1 MTRDDRVAIVGIG
14 GIFPRSPDLDQFWTN
29 IEGGIAATRE
39 VPPDRWLLDPL
50 DAYDPVV
57 GRPDHVY
64 STRGC
69 FVEGFR
75 LDPEGLDLAPALLE
89 RLDPMF
95 HLALHAGRAAWRDA
109 RTEDVDRSRVGVVFG
124 NIVLPTETAS
134 AIARSTLGR
143 TFEES
148 LGIEVG
154 PPEPLEPLNTRVAG
168 LPAGL
173 LAKALGLGGGAYTID
188 AACASSLYA
197 LKLASDELIAGRADA
212 MLTGGLSRP
221 DPLYTQ
227 MGFSQLRALSP
238 TGTASPF
245 GAAADGLVVGEG
257 SGMFVLKRLGDA
269 IRQGDTIYGVI
280 AGIGLSNDVDGGL
293 LAPHSEGQLRA
304 MRAAYEQAGWDPGD
318 VDLVECHATGT
329 PVGDAVE
336 FSSLR
341 ALWGESSLRAGACVI
356 GSVKSNVGHALTAAG
371 AAGLLKVLLSFKYGV
386 LPPTAGFDRPAPG
399 LDIENS
405 PFRILARSESWK
417 RRAEGVPRRVALSG
431 FGFGGINAHVLIEE
445 WVGQEHSRAVNNAG
459 LAGHS
464 SSPLPPGEGPGV
476 RDAASLVARVV
487 GSPGNRSTGGDPH
500 PGPLPEGEG
509 GRGSTS
515 PSSDRSEG
523 GPIAIVGL
531 AAHFGPFEGLR
542 AFQERVLGG
551 SIAGDPTEPKNWWG
565 ADPSEWTGD
574 RPSPAYRIGEVALPT
589 DRFRIP
595 PRELEEM
602 LPQQSLFL
610 RLASEAITDAG
621 WDDRPRLRCG
631 CFVGLGLDLNATN
644 FHVRWS
650 LLGKARDW
658 NDRLGLGLSDD
669 ALTAWVADLRDAF
682 GPPLSANRTMGA
694 LGSIVASRVARE
706 FRFGGPSFTISA
718 EETSGLRALDVACR
732 LLRQGELDEALVG
745 AVDLPGDLRAS
756 IAEGL
761 LRPSDTLADG
771 AAVVVL
777 KRLADAERD
786 GDKVY
791 AVIRGVGVAT
801 GSATLTSAHRA
812 FDEARVEPSSIGYLD
827 PGGAQIADWP
837 EASTCALASATG
849 DLGHAGAASGLAS
862 VVKAVLCLHQQVL
875 PPLRS
880 EAQAP
885 FIGPRGPQYWL
896 RDRVQG
902 PRRAVVG
909 GSGIDGNSAH
919 VVLEAYEPAALAT
932 TSDRLRPIG
941 PRPAALFA
949 VEGDDIAEM
958 LRGLDDLETRA
969 SEADLPIESLAIEW
983 WKANPSDPAR
993 KLAASIV
1000 ADCPESLR
1008 EGIATAR
1015 RRVDGRDESKARPG
1029 DRVAFSP
1036 RPLGPGSG
1044 LAFVFP
1050 GMGNHFAGMGRELS
1064 AHWPEVL
1071 WEQDAANQRLRGQ
1084 MAGGTYW
1091 NVDPPAEFDDHRA
1104 SIFGQVSL
1112 GAFVSDLL
1120 RSAGVAP
1127 DSAIGYSLGETTA
1140 FFSLHAWTDRDEMFR
1155 RFDASTLFRTDLAGP
1170 CDAAKIAWG
1179 LEDGEPVE
1187 WVAGILQR
1195 PAEKIR
1201 AALGGI
1207 ERAYLLIVNT
1217 DRQAVIGGQ
1226 KEAVRRLVEKV
1237 GGRFLPLPLVSTVHC
1252 EVVRAVEGPYHDLHL
1267 LTTTPPPGVRFYSGS
1282 KGRSYPVDRASA
1294 ADSILSHALLGVD
1307 FPAVVR
1313 RAYEDGVR
1321 AFVEVGPGASCSR
1334 MIGDILDGRP
1344 HLAVSACPGDREPV
1358 AAFLAVLGRLIAERY
1373 PVDLASLYGG
1383 EVRSEVKPSARA
1395 LRVVVG
1401 GRPFAV
1407 DSGWIPRSTAP
1418 LSQEERGPDAREG
1431 EDEPFF
1437 LPLPPGEGR
1446 GEGLRTTSDFLAS
1459 PFSELTALQHP
1470 LTPGF
1475 SPGEGGEADWPA
1487 SPSPLAEAI
1496 TRHEWEPSPV
1506 PDLASLLASDPLRRQ
1521 VFATESAKGG
1531 AHRAFLQ
1538 VSGGINDAVARQIAF
1553 QIELIE
1559 RLASGGP
1566 DAFSEAGAF
1575 LAPSPLVGKGW
1586 GGGPSGVDSDHPSLW
1601 DESSASSEPSG
1612 RATALPPQPSP
1623 TSGEGARGSLRSPED
1638 IGELDGPPPALDR
1651 TACLEFAVGRIGDV
1665 LGEPFAAIDAH
1676 PTRVRLPDEPLMLVD
1691 RIMEIEGEAR
1701 SMTTG
1706 RVVTE
1711 HDVLADGWY
1720 LDGDRIPTCIAVEAG
1735 QADLFLSAY
1744 LGIDFETKGL
1754 AVYRLLDAVVV
1765 FHGELPRP
1773 GQVIRYDIAIDGFFR
1788 QGDSRLFRFRFEAT
1802 VDGKPLMSMR
1812 DGCAGFFTAEALA
1825 AGQGI
1830 VKTALDLRPMP
1841 GIKPDDWAPPVPM
1854 GVESLVDGRVEA
1866 LRRGDLVAAFG
1877 RAFEGLNLREPAR
1890 LPGGLMR
1897 LVDRVPLIDPNG
1909 GRFGLGLIRGE
1920 ADIRPDDWFMTCHFV
1935 DDRVMPG
1942 TLMYEC
1948 CLHTLRIFLMRMGWI
1963 GETGQVACQPV
1974 PGVAGKLKC
1983 RGQVIEST
1991 KLVTYEVSLKEIGY
2005 RPEPYV
2011 IVDAL
2016 MFADGRPIVEITDM
2030 SLRMTGLDRETLG
2043 RIWAKVPRP
2052 ALYDTSRILAFAIG
2066 KPSEAFGEP
2075 YRIFDEGRVIA
2086 RLPGPPYQFLDRVVE
2101 VSGEPFKMVASPRA
2115 VAEYDVP
2122 PDAWYFEA
2130 DRQDVMPFAVL
2141 LETALQPCGW
2151 LAAYVGSALT
2161 SEVDLSFRNLGGS
2174 AVQIEPIGRDIGTL
2188 TTVASLTKV
2197 SRSGGMIIQQYDIEM
2212 TASGRPVYKGE
2223 TTFGFFSKAA
2233 LANQVGIR
2241 DATPWVEPTSAR
2253 GESFEFPDASPF
2265 PDRRWGMIDRVDEYH
2280 PEGGPHGLGF
2290 IRGTKR
2296 VDPTEWFFEAHFF
2309 QDPVCPGSL
2318 GLESFQQLLKVVA
2331 WKRWGAEPGAR
2342 FESLGVGDL
2351 HRWTYR
2357 GQILPTDRLVTVRA
2371 IVTEVDDARR
2381 WIKADGLLGVDGRII
2396 YQMNDFTLRL
2406 IG

>member
-14 GIFPRSPDLDQFWTN
+14 GIFARSPDLDRFWAN
-29 IEGGIAATRE
+29 VRDGVAATRE
-39 VPPDRWLLDPL
+39 VPPGRWLLDSR
-50 DAYDPVV
+50 DAYDPAVA
-57 GRPDHVY
+57 RPDHVY

-75 LDPEGLDLAPALLE
+75 LDPEGLDLDPAPLD

-109 RTEDVDRSRVGVVFG
+109 RTEGVDRSRVGVVFG

-134 AIARSTLGR
+134 AIARATLGR
-143 TFEES
+143 AFEEA
-148 LGIEVG
+148 LGIDAG
-154 PPEPLEPLNTRVAG
+154 PPEGFEPLNTRAAG

-173 LAKALGLGGGAYTID
+173 LARALGLGGGAYTID

-245 GAAADGLVVGEG
+245 GEAADGLVVGEG
-257 SGMFVLKRLGDA
+257 SGMFVLKRLADA
-269 IRQGDTIYGVI
+269 VRQGDTIYGVI

-304 MRAAYEQAGWDPGD
+304 MRAAYDRAGWDPTD
-318 VDLVECHATGT
+318 VDLIECHATGT

-336 FSSLR
+336 FASMR
-341 ALWGESSLRAGACVI
+341 ALWAGSEPTPGGCVI

-371 AAGLLKVLLSFKYGV
+371 AAGLLKVLLALKYGV
-386 LPPTAGFDRPAPG
+386 LPPTAGFVRPAPG
-399 LDIENS
+399 LDVENS
-405 PFRILARSESWK
+405 PFRLLARPEPWE
-417 RRAEGVPRRVALSG
+417 RRAEGIPRRVALSG

-445 WVGQEHSRAVNNAG
+445 WMGTVEKTADGGAATP
-459 LAGHS
+459 
-464 SSPLPPGEGPGV
+464 SPQPSP
-476 RDAASLVARVV
+476 AR
-487 GSPGNRSTGGDPH
+487 
-500 PGPLPEGEG
+500 GEG
-509 GRGSTS
+509 GSPLRPPTLSLTSERSEHLAPSPLAGEGWGEGSTGVASS
-515 PSSDRSEG
+515 PDRPDAE
-523 GPIAIVGL
+523 PIAIVGL
-531 AAHFGPFEGLR
+531 AAHFGPFEGLH

-551 SIAGDPTEPKNWWG
+551 PIAGEPTAPKHWWG
-565 ADPSEWTGD
+565 ADPGRWGAG
-574 RPSPAYRIGEVALPT
+574 RPPLAYRIDEVALPT

-610 RLASEAITDAG
+610 RLAAEAIADAG

-631 CFVGLGLDLNATN
+631 CFVGLGLDLNTTN

-650 LLGKARDW
+650 LLDRAREW
-658 NDRLGLGLSDD
+658 NDRLRLGLTEE
-669 ALTAWVADLRDAF
+669 ALAAWVSRLRDAF
-682 GPPLSANRTMGA
+682 GPALSANRTMGA

-706 FRFGGPSFTISA
+706 FRLGGPSFTVSA
-718 EETSGLRALDVACR
+718 EETSGFRALDVACR
-732 LLRQGELDEALVG
+732 LLRRGELDEAIVG

-756 IAEGL
+756 IAEAM
-761 LRPSDTLADG
+761 LRPDETPADG

-777 KRLADAERD
+777 KRLDDAERD
-786 GDKVY
+786 GDRVY
-791 AVIRGVGVAT
+791 AVVRGVGVAT
-801 GSATLTSAHRA
+801 GPAAPDAASRA
-812 FDEARVEPSSIGYLD
+812 FEESGVAPSTVGYLD
-827 PGGAQIADWP
+827 PGGVEPSGWP
-837 EASTCALASATG
+837 GAEGCALGSATG
-849 DLGHAGAASGLAS
+849 DVGHAGAASGLAS
-862 VVKAVLCLHQQVL
+862 LVKAVLSLYQQIL
-875 PPLRS
+875 PPLRRGAS
-880 EAQAP
+880 GP
-885 FIGPRGPQYWL
+885 FLAPRGPQYWL
-896 RDRVQG
+896 RDRANG

-909 GSGIDGNSAH
+909 GSGIDGNAAFA
-919 VVLEAYEPAALAT
+919 VLEGYEPAALAT
-932 TSDRLRPIG
+932 TPDRLHPIG
-941 PRPAALFA
+941 PRPAGLFA
-949 VEGDDIAEM
+949 VEGDDVSEV
-958 LRGLDDLETRA
+958 LRGLDELEALAGST
-969 SEADLPIESLAIEW
+969 DWPIEEVAARW
-983 WKANPSDPAR
+983 WRAHRGDPAR
-993 KLAASIV
+993 KLAAAIV
-1000 ADCPESLR
+1000 ADGPDSLR
-1008 EGIATAR
+1008 DGIATAR
-1015 RRVDGRDESKARPG
+1015 RRASGEEHPRIRPG

-1064 AHWPEVL
+1064 ARWPEVL
-1071 WEQDAANQRLRGQ
+1071 RGQDAANLLLRSQ
-1084 MAGGTYW
+1084 MASGTYW
-1091 NVDPPAEFDDHRA
+1091 NVDPPAESDDHRA
-1104 SIFGQVSL
+1104 AIFGQVSL
-1112 GAFVSDLL
+1112 GTFVADLL
-1120 RSAGVAP
+1120 RSCGVAP

-1140 FFSLHAWTDRDEMFR
+1140 LFSLEAWTGRDEMFR
-1155 RFDASTLFRTDLAGP
+1155 RFDASPLFRSDLAGR
-1170 CDAAKIAWG
+1170 CDAARVAWG
-1179 LEDGEPVE
+1179 LEDDEPVE

-1207 ERAYLLIVNT
+1207 DRAYLLIVNT
-1217 DRQAVIGGQ
+1217 DRQCVVGGQ
-1226 KEAVRRLVEKV
+1226 RGAVRRLVEAT
-1237 GGRFLPLPLVSTVHC
+1237 GGRFHPLPLVSTVHC
-1252 EVVRAVEGPYHDLHL
+1252 EVVRAVEASYHDLHL
-1267 LTTTPPPGVRFYSGS
+1267 LSTEPPPGVRFYSAA

-1294 ADSILSHALLGVD
+1294 AESILAHALLGVD

-1321 AFVEVGPGASCSR
+1321 AFVEVGPGGSCTR
-1334 MIGDILDGRP
+1334 MIGDILKGEP
-1344 HLAVSACPGDREPV
+1344 HLAVAACPDDREPV

-1373 PVDLASLYGG
+1373 PVDLASLYGREG
-1383 EVRSEVKPSARA
+1383 RPEVQTPKT
-1395 LRVVVG
+1395 LRVIVG
-1401 GRPFAV
+1401 GRPFGI
-1407 DSGWIPRSTAP
+1407 DPGWIPLPTPVLTQGPGRSIFPGRSP
-1418 LSQEERGPDAREG
+1418 LESGSL
-1431 EDEPFF
+1431 
-1437 LPLPPGEGR
+1437 LP
-1446 GEGLRTTSDFLAS
+1446 
-1459 PFSELTALQHP
+1459 PFSEELA
-1470 LTPGF
+1470 
-1475 SPGEGGEADWPA
+1475 
-1487 SPSPLAEAI
+1487 PSPTPDATSARGASSAGQSGSKLPHSKD
-1496 TRHEWEPSPV
+1496 HESTPRPDWEPSPV
-1506 PDLASLLASDPLRRQ
+1506 SDLAALLAADPLRRQ
-1521 VFATESAKGG
+1521 VLATETARGG

-1538 VSGGINDAVARQIAF
+1538 VSGGIGDALARQIAF
-1553 QIELIE
+1553 QMELIG
-1559 RLASGGP
+1559 RLAEGGTGPLLDSGSFP
-1566 DAFSEAGAF
+1566 T
-1575 LAPSPLVGKGW
+1575 PSPLAGEGR
-1586 GGGPSGVDSDHPSLW
+1586 GGGSDDVRLMSPSLRGQPVA
-1601 DESSASSEPSG
+1601 SSAPAG
-1612 RATALPPQPSP
+1612 HATAPSPQPSP
-1623 TSGEGARGSLRSPED
+1623 ARGEGARDLLEVSP
-1638 IGELDGPPPALDR
+1638 GPALDR
-1651 TACLEFAVGRIGDV
+1651 AGCLEFAVGRIGDV
-1665 LGEPFAAIDAH
+1665 LGEEFAAIDAH

-1691 RIMEIEGEAR
+1691 RIMTIEGEPR

-1711 HDVLADGWY
+1711 HDVLPDGWY
-1720 LDGDRIPTCIAVEAG
+1720 LDGGRIPTCVAVEAG

-1744 LGIDFETKGL
+1744 LGVDFETKGL

-1765 FHGELPRP
+1765 FHDELPRP
-1773 GQVIRYDIAIDGFFR
+1773 GEVIRYDIAVDGFFR

-1802 VDGKPLMSMR
+1802 VDGRPLMSMR

-1841 GIKPDDWAPPVPM
+1841 GIRPDDWEPPVPM
-1854 GVESLVDGRVEA
+1854 AVESLDDGQVEA
-1866 LRRGDLVAAFG
+1866 LRRGDLVGAFG
-1877 RAFEGLNLREPAR
+1877 PAFGGLNLHEPAR

-1897 LVDRVPLIDPNG
+1897 LVDRVPLIDPAG

-1948 CLHTLRIFLMRMGWI
+1948 CLHTLRVFLIRMGWI
-1963 GETGQVACQPV
+1963 GEAGQVACQPV
-1974 PGVAGKLKC
+1974 PGVASRLKC

-1991 KLVTYEVSLKEIGY
+1991 RTVTYEVTLKEIGF

-2011 IVDAL
+2011 ICDAL
-2016 MFADGRPIVEITDM
+2016 MLADGRPIVEITDM
-2030 SLRMTGLDRETLG
+2030 TLRMTGLDRETLA
-2043 RIWAKVPRP
+2043 RIWAKSGQSAARP

-2066 KPSEAFGEP
+2066 RPSEAFGEP

-2101 VSGEPFKMVASPRA
+2101 VSGEPWKMVAGSRA

-2161 SEVDLSFRNLGGS
+2161 SDVDLSFRNLGGS
-2174 AVQIEPIGRDIGTL
+2174 AVQLEPIGRDIGTL
-2188 TTVASLTKV
+2188 TTASTLTRV
-2197 SRSGGMIIQQYDIEM
+2197 SKSGGMIIQQYDFEM
-2212 TASGRPVYKGE
+2212 WASGRPVYRGE

-2241 DATPWVEPTSAR
+2241 DAALWSEPGPGR
-2253 GESFEFPDASPF
+2253 GKSFAYPDVSPF
-2265 PDRRWGMIDRVDEYH
+2265 PDRRWGMIDRVEAYH

-2290 IRGTKR
+2290 ILGTKL
-2296 VDPTEWFFEAHFF
+2296 VDPAEWFFEAHFH

-2331 WKRWGAEPGAR
+2331 GERWGARPGAR
-2342 FESLGVGDL
+2342 FESVGVGDL

-2371 IVTEVDDARR
+2371 AVTEIDDAGR
-2381 WIKADGLLGVDGRII
+2381 WIKADGFLDVDGRVI